1 MRRWNLAFWTLV
13 TWSVLAT
20 AGEADG
26 RFMVVAS
33 VAATARLEALAEP
46 GTIQVTE
53 RDLERGY
60 VEFESTYRVRN
71 NHPGGFLLHLHP
83 LPGHEGSLSV
93 ITDEGEWRVNGS
105 CMELLQD
112 AALKPRELALRVRM
126 DLDPAARTGSMPL
139 PLRVAATPF

>member
-1 MRRWNLAFWTLV
+1 MRRWNLAFWTLMI
-13 TWSVLAT
+13 WSVLAT

-33 VAATARLEALAEP
+33 VTATARIEALAEP
-46 GTIQVTE
+46 ATIQVTE

-93 ITDEGEWRVNGS
+93 ITDGP
-105 CMELLQD
+105 CMELLQG
-112 AALKPRELALRVRM
+112 AALQTRELPLRVRM
-126 DLDPAARTGSMPL
+126 DLDPAVRTGPMPL

>member
-1 MRRWNLAFWTLV
+1 MRRWNLAFWTLM

-93 ITDEGEWRVNGS
+93 ITEKGEWRVS
-105 CMELLQD
+105 SPCMELLQD
-112 AALKPRELALRVRM
+112 AALQARELALRVRI

-139 PLRVAATPF
+139 PLRVVATPF

>member
-1 MRRWNLAFWTLV
+1 MRRWNLAFWTLM

-33 VAATARLEALAEP
+33 VTATARIEALAEP
-46 GTIQVTE
+46 ATIQVTE

-93 ITDEGEWRVNGS
+93 ITEKGEWRVS
-105 CMELLQD
+105 SPCMELLQD
-112 AALKPRELALRVRM
+112 AALQARELALRVRI

-139 PLRVAATPF
+139 PLRVVATPF